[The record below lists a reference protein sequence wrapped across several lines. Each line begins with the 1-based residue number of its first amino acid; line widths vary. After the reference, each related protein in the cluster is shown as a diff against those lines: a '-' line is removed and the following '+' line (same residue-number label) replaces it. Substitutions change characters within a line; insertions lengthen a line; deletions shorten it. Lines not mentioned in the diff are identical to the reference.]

1 MTTKYNM
8 IDQYSFW
15 NMVPDAN
22 SSNLVG
28 RVVAAIY
35 QEIRLAEYA
44 NLSIAANGNLLVD
57 NYKESIAVYLILASD
72 HKMKVVVK
80 SHDRNT
86 LGRVQRTFESAN
98 SITPL
103 RTFVVSSGRLWSVM
117 RTSAVCWC
125 LPPDRF
131 VIICCKQQF

>member
-1 MTTKYNM
+1 MHRPYLLCLCLTGDNYYQPLSVHSLCW
-8 IDQYSFW
+8 I
-15 NMVPDAN
+15 
-22 SSNLVG
+22 LVSLSHQNEG
-28 RVVAAIY
+28 
-35 QEIRLAEYA
+35 YA

-98 SITPL
+98 SITTEDVRSL
-103 RTFVVSSGRLWSVM
+103 IRTAVERHEDKCRMLVSV
-117 RTSAVCWC
+117 A
-125 LPPDRF
+125 
-131 VIICCKQQF
+131 

>member
-1 MTTKYNM
+1 MTAKYNM
-8 IDQYSFW
+8 IDQYNFE
-15 NMVPDAN
+15 NVTPDAS

-98 SITPL
+98 SITTEYVRSL
-103 RTFVVSSGRLWSVM
+103 IRTAVERHEDKCRMLVS
-117 RTSAVCWC
+117 AA
-125 LPPDRF
+125 
-131 VIICCKQQF
+131 